1 MLNVRDH
8 SIAIRVS
15 DTLRLPRVPVPREVP
30 RVAPASSSVNKAEMA
45 NARPFAVLLYLE
57 GRNQYKKKSPRA
69 GCRHWRS
76 LRRSRGTVHVRYFT
90 RAIFPDADLRARVR
104 LRVKARHLTPPDL
117 RAVRLRVKARLTY
130 RLTPVTGHTRLH
142 ALAPR
147 RLGCRNV
154 QCRMSRVLSLWP
166 RVLFS
171 WLSTTPHLSSVPVST
186 RPVYHHIRSG
196 PRSTSRRPGAQEPS
210 VNASSRPPR
219 ASSRVSS

>member
-1 MLNVRDH
+1 M
-8 SIAIRVS
+8 
-15 DTLRLPRVPVPREVP
+15 
-30 RVAPASSSVNKAEMA
+30 
-45 NARPFAVLLYLE
+45 
-57 GRNQYKKKSPRA
+57 
-69 GCRHWRS
+69 
-76 LRRSRGTVHVRYFT
+76 
-90 RAIFPDADLRARVR
+90 
-104 LRVKARHLTPPDL
+104 KARHLTPPDL

-219 ASSRVSS
+219 AGTRVSTRAGTQGLAALRGAAAAGGPVPPSAGGGAFRRADRTSRGPRGSTASIRRRLYENIQEKWRPVCTDFRNIEHRVWAFMRASFLLQAGRFPRTTNPIRLVAST